1 MSNIISFFAKIWDTN
16 PGIFLLG
23 AFILFIGVIG
33 AAALF
38 AKADKPWYAA
48 LIPIWNVV
56 VVLKIVGRPV
66 SHLAYFLIPFYNIYF
81 FFRLHIELAQ
91 SFGKFSLIDYV
102 LCCVFNV
109 FYMLNLGLAYT
120 EEYQGPV
127 FGKNLRDVQSRKPAL
142 V

>member
-1 MSNIISFFAKIWDTN
+1 MNNLITFFAKIWDTN
-16 PGIFLLG
+16 PGIFLLI
-23 AFILFIGVIG
+23 AFIVFIGVIG

-38 AKADKPWYAA
+38 AKANKPWIAA
-48 LIPIWNVV
+48 MVPIWNIM
-56 VVLKIVGRPV
+56 VVLQIVGRPA
-66 SHLAYFLIPFYNIYF
+66 SHMAYFLIPFYNIYF

-91 SFGKFSLIDYV
+91 SFGKYNLVDYI
-102 LCCVFNV
+102 LCCIFNV

-127 FGKNLRDVQSRKPAL
+127 FGKNLREVQTRKPAL